1 MLSLKNV
8 CKTVTNSKKQ
18 MVKVLSNVN
27 LEVRQGDFVCIQG
40 VNGSGKSAI
49 LNIIG
54 ARDMSFEGEYYIDG
68 IELSRFTAKQL
79 SALRLEKFGFV
90 PEMIDLFDKLT
101 VAENVGIAL
110 KWAKIKRQNREKM
123 VENALSSV
131 GLAPAIA
138 KLKPQELSAGQM
150 QRVMIARAIVLEPKV
165 LLIDN
170 PTLRLDDESGQM
182 ILNLLNRL
190 NKDGVTVVVVSN
202 DERYL
207 FKAKRVFTVSRGM
220 VVENLKVTRGKNM
233 GEVIGIDEKVQEK
246 RSSGVRKT
254 VVAQAKTSNSA
265 SGLSIGEAL
274 ALKEEQEKEEKA
286 ELLRKKKEKEEQ
298 EKKSGQQLQI
308 AGIIGED
315 TGKQVKPVKTT
326 KSAQKTTSK
335 SAKNEKTASEENS
348 EFMIQPVKSGK
359 KKAGK

>member
-1 MLSLKNV
+1 MLSLKNA

-40 VNGSGKSAI
+40 ANGSGKSAI

-68 IELSRFTAKQL
+68 IELSRFTPKQL
-79 SALRLEKFGFV
+79 SALRLEKFGYV

-101 VAENVGIAL
+101 VADNVGMAL
-110 KWAKIKRQNREKM
+110 KWAKIKRKNREKM
-123 VENALSSV
+123 VETALSSV
-131 GLAPAIA
+131 GLTPAIA
-138 KLKPQELSAGQM
+138 KLKPQELSAGQL
-150 QRVMIARAIVLEPKV
+150 QKVMIARAIVLEPKV

-170 PTLRLDDESGQM
+170 PTLRLDDEAGLM

-190 NKDGVTVVVVSN
+190 NKDGVTIVVISN

-254 VVAQAKTSNSA
+254 VVAQAKTNQNMA

-274 ALKEEQEKEEKA
+274 ALKEEQEKEANA
-286 ELLRKKKEKEEQ
+286 ELLRKQKEKEEQ
-298 EKKSGQQLQI
+298 EKRSGQQLQFE
-308 AGIIGED
+308 GLSSEVEVENP
-315 TGKQVKPVKTT
+315 KVKAT
-326 KSAQKTTSK
+326 KSTKKVTSK
-335 SAKNEKTASEENS
+335 TSKLEKSSSDENS

>member
-18 MVKVLSNVN
+18 VVKVLSNVS

-40 VNGSGKSAI
+40 ANGSGKSTI

-54 ARDMSFEGEYYIDG
+54 ARDMAFEGEYYIDG
-68 IELSRFTAKQL
+68 IELSRFTPKQL
-79 SALRLEKFGFV
+79 SALRLEKFGYV

-101 VAENVGIAL
+101 VADNVGMAL
-110 KWAKIKRQNREKM
+110 KWAKIKRKNREKM
-123 VENALSSV
+123 VENALNSV
-131 GLAPAIA
+131 GISPAIA
-138 KLKPQELSAGQM
+138 KLKPQELSAGQL
-150 QRVMIARAIVLEPKV
+150 QKVMIARAIVLEPKV

-190 NKDGVTVVVVSN
+190 NKDGVTIVVISN

-233 GEVIGIDEKVQEK
+233 GEVIGIDEKIQEK
-246 RSSGVRKT
+246 RTGSVRKT
-254 VVAQAKTSNSA
+254 IVTHAKPQNMA
-265 SGLSIGEAL
+265 NELSIGEAL
-274 ALKEEQEKEEKA
+274 ALKEEQEKEANA
-286 ELLRKKKEKEEQ
+286 ELLRKQKEKEEQ
-298 EKKSGQQLQI
+298 EKRSGQQLQI
-308 AGIIGED
+308 AGVEEKSVD
-315 TGKQVKPVKTT
+315 EKPKAKAT
-326 KSAQKTTSK
+326 KKATAKVEKAEK
-335 SAKNEKTASEENS
+335 SSSDENS
-348 EFMIQPVKSGK
+348 EFMIQPVKSRK